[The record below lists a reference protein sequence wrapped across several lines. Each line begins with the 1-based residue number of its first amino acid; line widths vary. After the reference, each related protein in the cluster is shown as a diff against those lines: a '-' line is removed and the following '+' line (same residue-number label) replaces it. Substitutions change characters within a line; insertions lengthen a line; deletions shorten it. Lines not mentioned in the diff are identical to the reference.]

1 MYCEINLSLMVT
13 IVLQWKFALTLKPIT
28 CTKGGLAGY
37 RLDYWT
43 MAWNAN
49 CVSQID
55 FNAWKELGLV
65 LELQI
70 V

>member
-1 MYCEINLSLMVT
+1 MCYER
-13 IVLQWKFALTLKPIT
+13 KFKSHAHKCSTLKVCSNLKATT

-55 FNAWKELGLV
+55 FNTWKVVGLV
-65 LELQI
+65 LQLQI